1 MVVKKDCTE
10 STRIEILRWL
20 LGTNV
25 CIYPGKRYINHS
37 KAQSD
42 FYVSINDSNTSNRWI
57 SWDIVNSLYIN
68 YSYIK
73 PVSVYKEGVGHNPLS
88 YEFYR
93 ITRLGIMAIFRHK
106 SCTVHDKTKIIP
118 LLNEL
123 VYSSREGKSALGTE
137 ITRLKG
143 VTRELERR
151 CNSMECEIEHNTTKI
166 KRLLEQFETVVTACD
181 NVDVFGLHLPE
192 SVYKLIALARGFK
205 SKISKPNVS

>member
-25 CIYPGKRYINHS
+25 CIYPGKRYINH

-68 YSYIK
+68 YSYIN
-73 PVSVYKEGVGHNPLS
+73 PVSVYKEELGHNSLS

-93 ITRLGIMAIFRHK
+93 ITRLGIMTIFRHK

-118 LLNEL
+118 LLGEL
-123 VYSSREGKSALGTE
+123 LYSSREDKSALSTE

-143 VTRELERR
+143 VARGLERK
-151 CNSMECEIEHNTTKI
+151 CSSMVCAIDRNEMRN
-166 KRLLEQFETVVTACD
+166 KRLLEQFKVVVDACD
-181 NVDVFGLHLPE
+181 DVDVFGLHLPE
-192 SVYKLIALARGFK
+192 SVYKLIALARGFE
-205 SKISKPNVS
+205 SKFPKPNVS